1 MATTCRG
8 RWWYMHVRELP
19 PLQLS
24 VDVERSELVEPTP
37 LPRGYMHPGPYGFT
51 PEGVVTGG
59 WMFVEDV

>member
-1 MATTCRG
+1 
-8 RWWYMHVRELP
+8 MHVRELP

-59 WMFVEDV
+59 WMFVEDA